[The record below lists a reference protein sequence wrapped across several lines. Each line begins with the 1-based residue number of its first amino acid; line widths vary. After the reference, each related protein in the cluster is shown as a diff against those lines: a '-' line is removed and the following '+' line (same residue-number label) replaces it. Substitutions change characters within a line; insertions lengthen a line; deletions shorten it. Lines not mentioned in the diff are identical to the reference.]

1 MTFPTSVSY
10 APPPA
15 FEGDFCDANPRSTVN
30 AGPGGLVAG
39 AGGVTLGRFAWAA
52 ASPVDANGAPT
63 TVTNAG
69 TGAPMG
75 FVHRGSNQGI
85 ITTYL
90 AESSGVVPAG
100 FGVTLFKSGG
110 FWVLNRGTAAATVG
124 QKAFAN
130 NADGTVSFANAG
142 ATVAGST
149 ETKFICM
156 SPGAQNTLIKISS
169 QPNG

>member
-10 APPPA
+10 APAPA
-15 FEGDFCDANPRSTVN
+15 VEGDFCDANPRSTVN

-39 AGGVTLGRFAWAA
+39 PNGVTVGRFAWAT
-52 ASPVDANGAPT
+52 SPNDANGAPAVVSNT
-63 TVTNAG
+63 G
-69 TGAPMG
+69 TGAPTG
-75 FVHRGSNQGI
+75 FLHREMQGI
-85 ITTYL
+85 ITTFL
-90 AESSGVVPAG
+90 AETSNVVPSG
-100 FGVTLFKSGG
+100 FPITLFKSGG
-110 FWVLNRGTAAATVG
+110 FWVLNRGSDAATIG
-124 QKAFAN
+124 MKAFAN
-130 NADGTVSFANAG
+130 NTDGTVTFAAAG